1 MLTPPTDNLYK
12 FLAIFG
18 IIIALSSSAFWWN
31 SAKEFD
37 EFFESN
43 SEYLSTMIDG
53 YEIHIRYIQKAKESL
68 SIHNSVNG
76 DYKLLSKEQNEA
88 LEKLLKEIEILESE
102 ITELEKAN
110 KSKNLIINSRLEKN
124 TQAKSIGLFGII
136 FGLITSAL
144 GFYLWYSRT
153 QKYIDKLHG
162 AENS

>member
-12 FLAIFG
+12 FFAVFG
-18 IIIALSSSAFWWN
+18 LFIVLSSSAFWWN

-53 YEIHIRYIQKAKESL
+53 NETYIIYIQKAKKSL

-76 DYKLLSKEQNEA
+76 DYKLLSREQNEA
-88 LEKLLKEIEILESE
+88 LEKVLTEIEIMEAE

-110 KSKNLIINSRLEKN
+110 KSKNLILNSRLEKD
-124 TQAKSIGLFGII
+124 TQAKLIGLSGII
-136 FGLITSAL
+136 FGLLTSTL
-144 GFYLWYSRT
+144 GFYLWYSRL
-153 QKYIDKLHG
+153 QKHIDQLHG
-162 AENS
+162 AENA